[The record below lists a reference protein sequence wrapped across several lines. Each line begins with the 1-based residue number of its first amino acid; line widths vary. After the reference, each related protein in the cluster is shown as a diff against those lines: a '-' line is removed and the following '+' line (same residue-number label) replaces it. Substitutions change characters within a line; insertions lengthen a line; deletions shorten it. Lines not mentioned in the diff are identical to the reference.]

1 MRVIERN
8 MLSSIARKE
17 NFKSGNTQVIFI
29 DKENFEVRLHGNKIA
44 VGNVNEK
51 SVRISHAGWETNT
64 TKSRLNAL
72 LAVNSINQRNFVWYL
87 DNEKE
92 FNNWEGEFALNI

>member
-8 MLSSIARKE
+8 MLSSIAKGKR
-17 NFKSGNTQVIFI
+17 FKSGNTQVAFI
-29 DKENFEVRLHGNKIA
+29 DKDNFEVRLHGNKIA
-44 VGNVNEK
+44 VGNVSEK

-72 LAVNSINQRNFVWYL
+72 LATNSINQRNFVWYV
-87 DNEKE
+87 DNERE
-92 FNNWEGEFALNI
+92 FESWAEDFKLNI

>member
-1 MRVIERN
+1 MRVIEKR
-8 MLSSIARKE
+8 MLNAIAKGKS
-17 NFKSGNTQVIFI
+17 FKSGNTQVIFT
-29 DKENFEVRLHGNKIA
+29 DKDNFEVRLHGNKIA
-44 VGNVNEK
+44 VGNVSEK

-72 LAVNSINQRNFVWYL
+72 LSVNSINQRNFVWYV

-92 FNNWEGEFALNI
+92 FNDWEEVFALNI